1 MTGRAEKELI
11 TLRPDPTY
19 PGRPTPNPDPRRTR
33 PVDFQ
38 SLNFLAQKI
47 EGAKPELRIV
57 DPDTEPNGWY
67 YVVRSDG
74 EMVLT
79 QAKPAPKNHQA
90 ADLETVVAQAVAGL
104 AGPGAPHP
112 EIWYGREAVV
122 ALVVGSGIDGGASRA
137 AFALSPSPQL
147 ATLTEWDRAKRFE
160 IDQRALILLLRT
172 LFADCLGQCPDLI
185 DAVRN
190 VRTQRAADVNKQVQH
205 GKVSLGK
212 TELAEMTGLKAL
224 PEAITL
230 TVPVWAQTA
239 APWRA
244 PVRVAIDPDPEREVF
259 KLVVLPGEIEAAYWL
274 AEQRLAM
281 RLAELLGEH
290 GPGKGDAVPV
300 YHGRP

>member
-1 MTGRAEKELI
+1 MDVNALK
-11 TLRPDPTY
+11 
-19 PGRPTPNPDPRRTR
+19 
-33 PVDFQ
+33 
-38 SLNFLAQKI
+38 FLAEKI

-67 YVVRSDG
+67 YVVRPDG

-79 QAKPAPKNHQA
+79 QAKPAPKNHAA

-104 AGPGAPHP
+104 TGPGAPHP

-122 ALVVGSGIDGGASRA
+122 SLVVGSGIDGGANRA
-137 AFALSPSPQL
+137 AFALTPSPQL
-147 ATLTEWDRAKRFE
+147 ATLAEWDRAKRFE

-172 LFADCLGQCPDLI
+172 LFADCLGECPDLI

-224 PEAITL
+224 PEAVTL
-230 TVPVWAQTA
+230 VVPVWAQAA

-259 KLVVLPGEIEAAYWL
+259 KLVVLPGQIEAAQSL
-274 AEQRLAM
+274 AEQRMAM
-281 RLAELLGEH
+281 RLAELIGEH
-290 GPGKGDAVPV
+290 GTAAADAIPV
-300 YHGRP
+300 YHGKP